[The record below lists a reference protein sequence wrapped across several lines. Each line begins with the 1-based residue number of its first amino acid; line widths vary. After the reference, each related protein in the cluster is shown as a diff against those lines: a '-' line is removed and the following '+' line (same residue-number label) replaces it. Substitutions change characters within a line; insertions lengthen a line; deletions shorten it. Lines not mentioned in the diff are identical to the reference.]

1 MTLSGHPKVLSH
13 QLPFSRSPSHMPLHL
28 TLPRAAAGPAQGPP
42 RWHHTEE
49 LPWLGSGA
57 VKAAAGVVGK
67 IRASWL
73 PCGRPSLAQHST
85 AVWEKRSL
93 LLCAAQGSGCSE
105 ACASPSRLGS
115 PSYWHLLPCTLLPFL
130 WACEAGQLLQPFE
143 CLWQRP
149 TEKSLKIT

>member
-13 QLPFSRSPSHMPLHL
+13 QLPFSRSPSHLSLHL

-57 VKAAAGVVGK
+57 MKAAAGVVGK

-85 AVWEKRSL
+85 AQLCGRRGACSCVQHRVAGAPRHVLPHLDWEAL
-93 LLCAAQGSGCSE
+93 LIGISCPAHC
-105 ACASPSRLGS
+105 SPSSGHAKQDNFSS
-115 PSYWHLLPCTLLPFL
+115 PLSVCGKDPLRK
-130 WACEAGQLLQPFE
+130 A
-143 CLWQRP
+143 
-149 TEKSLKIT
+149 